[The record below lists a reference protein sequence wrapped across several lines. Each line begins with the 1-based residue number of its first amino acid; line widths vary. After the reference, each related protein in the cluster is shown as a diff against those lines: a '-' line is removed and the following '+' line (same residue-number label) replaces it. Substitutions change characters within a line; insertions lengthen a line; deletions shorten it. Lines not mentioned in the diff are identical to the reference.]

1 MVKFVIRRRWSFT
14 LLGLVMVLAGCKN
27 GSGGGGY

>member
-1 MVKFVIRRRWSFT
+1 MLRLIARHRWT
-14 LLGLVMVLAGCKN
+14 LTVATLVAALSGCKN